1 MRKFSD
7 GEICKWILKIGGK
20 DIQMAQGS
28 DSDLDLTLLRMLN
41 SGELN
46 GLEKLPDFKEKD
58 AVFYSKTALEE
69 AVEKVEQ
76 IQETIKGVQ
85 KVKAKVTESEDIYGN
100 TVEETEYYL
109 AIDDSAGV
117 SSVIHHVDIDGD
129 SLVKPMDKEA
139 FREKRTN
146 DYKNAKEGQFITY
159 SGRDIADLVKNTS
172 AEELVDQEME
182 S

>member
-1 MRKFSD
+1 
-7 GEICKWILKIGGK
+7 
-20 DIQMAQGS
+20 MAQGS

-46 GLEKLPDFKEKD
+46 GLEKLTDFKNED
-58 AVFYSKTALEE
+58 AIFYSKTALEE

-109 AIDDSAGV
+109 AIDDSIGV
-117 SSVIHHVDIDGD
+117 SSVIHHIDIDGEP
-129 SLVKPMDKEA
+129 LVKPMDKEA
-139 FREKRTN
+139 FKKKRIN

-159 SGRDIADLVKNTS
+159 SGHDITEFTKNTS
-172 AEELVDQEME
+172 VEKLVDQEME